1 MISLMGPEW
10 VGIQIKAENNS
21 RSGVPLL
28 CALWYVCTAVCV
40 QCSVCTSVCA
50 LWCVCSAVCALWCV
64 HCGVCALRCVCTEV
78 CLHQDCLS
86 FRRFEMYVGVTAQSE
101 PHLFRPQQPN
111 VARLYQTAPKRW
123 MRSIP
128 EISC

>member
-50 LWCVCSAVCALWCV
+50 LWCVQCSVCTVVCALWCV
-64 HCGVCALRCVCTEV
+64 CTAVCV
-78 CLHQDCLS
+78 H
-86 FRRFEMYVGVTAQSE
+86 
-101 PHLFRPQQPN
+101 
-111 VARLYQTAPKRW
+111 
-123 MRSIP
+123 
-128 EISC
+128 